1 MQTHFT
7 IIPPG
12 TKDERSSKEARQ
24 GGQRMKDTSACR
36 DQKKK
41 KKKIEHRG
49 LCPPVDGK
57 KEQRNEKK
65 GVILEIKI
73 AR

>member
-1 MQTHFT
+1 
-7 IIPPG
+7 
-12 TKDERSSKEARQ
+12 
-24 GGQRMKDTSACR
+24 MKDTSACR